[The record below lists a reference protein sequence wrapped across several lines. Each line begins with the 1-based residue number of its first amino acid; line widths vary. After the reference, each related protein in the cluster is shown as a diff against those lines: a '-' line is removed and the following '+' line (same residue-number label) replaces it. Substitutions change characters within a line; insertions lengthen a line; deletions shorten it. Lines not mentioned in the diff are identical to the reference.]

1 MILIADGG
9 STKTHWSWVS
19 KDLNSKDFYSEGYNP
34 YFVDE
39 PYIIGSLTKA
49 LPADLSPALIKQVF
63 FYGAGV
69 HNKEKAQI
77 LVNAFSQVF
86 PGAEITVDHDLLAAC
101 RALLGDEAGFAA
113 ILGTGTNTCIY
124 NGTEI
129 SYHIDSAAYI
139 LGDEGSGCYIGKKL
153 ITDYLRNSLPE
164 SVKAKFEET
173 YTYRHDEILDRIY
186 TQPLANRFCA
196 SFAEFVNKNLDNAHI
211 RNIVET
217 SFDDFFTKLVCLY
230 PDYQK
235 YTFNSVGSVGFYFR
249 DILEATAAKYG
260 MKAGQ
265 ILKSPIEGLVK
276 YHKKVLSAAQS
287 EA

>member
-1 MILIADGG
+1 LV
-9 STKTHWSWVS
+9 T

-39 PYIIGSLTKA
+39 QYITASLTKA
-49 LPADLSPALIKQVF
+49 LPADLIAGSVKQVF

-86 PGAEITVDHDLLAAC
+86 TSAEITVDHDLLAAC
-101 RALLGDEAGFAA
+101 RALLGKEEGFAA

-124 NGTEI
+124 DGNDI

-153 ITDYLRNSLPE
+153 LTDYLRNTLPE
-164 SVKAKFEET
+164 SIKMKFEET
-173 YTYRHDEILDRIY
+173 FEYRHDDILDKIY

-196 SFAEFVNKNLDNAHI
+196 SFSEFVNQNLDNDHI
-211 RNIVET
+211 RNIVV
-217 SFDDFFTKLVCLY
+217 SAFDDFFTKLVCLY

-235 YTFNSVGSVGFYFR
+235 YEFNSVGSVGFYFKEV
-249 DILEATAAKYG
+249 LEYTATKYG
-260 MKAGQ
+260 MKTGK
-265 ILKSPIEGLVK
+265 IWKSPIEGLVK
-276 YHKKVLSAAQS
+276 YHKSILIAENSAALNKIV
-287 EA
+287 